1 MLNGCVPVMQEHM
14 IHVKWVCP
22 VQHMIHVKW
31 VCPGDAG
38 AHDTH

>member
-22 VQHMIHVKW
+22 
-31 VCPGDAG
+31 GDAG
-38 AHDTH
+38 AHDTC